1 LETITQTYKILQYT
15 YIYIS
20 LTEHNKQHKN
30 KQIRK
35 HARGDEFSI
44 IKCPDFSKAQKA
56 LRFPALQSGKWTG
69 RMFLGG
75 K

>member
-1 LETITQTYKILQYT
+1 M
-15 YIYIS
+15 
-20 LTEHNKQHKN
+20 
-30 KQIRK
+30 
-35 HARGDEFSI
+35 
-44 IKCPDFSKAQKA
+44 IKCPDFSTAQKA